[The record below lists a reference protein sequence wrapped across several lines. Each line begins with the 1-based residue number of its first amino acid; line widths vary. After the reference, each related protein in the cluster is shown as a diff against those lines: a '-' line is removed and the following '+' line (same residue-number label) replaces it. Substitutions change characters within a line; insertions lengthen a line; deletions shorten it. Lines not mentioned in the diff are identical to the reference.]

1 MCPGCNAD
9 LAEDVH
15 FCPKCGVQVSTATS
29 APPPY
34 PAYPPALL
42 PVVPRVQKNL
52 QTLGI
57 LWCVFGAYRVI
68 AGLVGMIVLHAA
80 TLHSFGSY
88 SWPFNGFN
96 GPTAP
101 GWMGVLMP
109 VLAVYRVFVAALSL
123 LVGFSLL
130 TRRPW
135 GRTLAIIVGILTL
148 LKPLLG
154 TALGIYTLWVLAPSA
169 SGEEYDS
176 ISTFS

>member
-1 MCPGCNAD
+1 M
-9 LAEDVH
+9 
-15 FCPKCGVQVSTATS
+15 
-29 APPPY
+29 
-34 PAYPPALL
+34 
-42 PVVPRVQKNL
+42 PRVQKNL

-68 AGLVGMIVLHAA
+68 AGLVGMIVLHAV

-109 VLAVYRVFVAALSL
+109 VLAVYTVFVAALSL